1 MTDYTIINTEQMD
14 DVVKIEVEVQ
24 GDQKFFVDK
33 ISQDPASATDEYIEF
48 LKQEGR
54 DFDLH
59 SSLNIHTLFL
69 PDGYTQG
76 ELDAEIQALML
87 DSNNSEFDELG
98 GHGPI
103 IEEKIYSN
111 GSNNKNCYTIENAP
125 QATIN
130 HLTSVFPD
138 VDLSAI
144 GMISN
149 AAYHEVLQEEVI
161 TAYMLEWGA
170 TGLVQNGR
178 NLLAKCRKY
187 CMSQGGYYD
196 REYIYTTDS
205 YSFLPNEATIIAR
218 SDNINATEGLVLP
231 DFFDV
236 YFVCDPDIA
245 EAHFGLES
253 IRGEYST
260 YYAVTVVNGEVVRKK
275 QYIYNEE
282 STFSDWLATKS
293 RIDEA
298 HGVS

>member
-1 MTDYTIINTEQMD
+1 MTDVTIVSTEEMGD
-14 DVVKIEVEVQ
+14 LVKIVVYVE
-24 GDQKFFVDK
+24 GDKKFYVNLEK
-33 ISQDPASATDEYIEF
+33 QDAATATDEYIEE
-48 LKQEGR
+48 LKTGT
-54 DFDLH
+54 DFDYY
-59 SSLNIHTLFL
+59 SNCAEQTLFL
-69 PDGYTQG
+69 PVGYTQAD
-76 ELDAEIQALML
+76 LDAALRPIKDDL
-87 DSNNSEFDELG
+87 NKDDFEKLQST
-98 GHGPI
+98 GPKVQ
-103 IEEKIYSN
+103 ETIYSN
-111 GSNNKNCYTIENAP
+111 GSNNKNCYKIENAP

-196 REYIYTTDS
+196 REYIYSTGS
-205 YSFLPNEATIIAR
+205 YSFLPSEATIIAR

-236 YFVCDPDIA
+236 YFDCDPDIA
-245 EAHFGLES
+245 EAHFGLDPL
-253 IRGEYST
+253 RGEYST

-275 QYIYNEE
+275 QYIYNEQ
-282 STFSDWLATKS
+282 STFSDWVATKN